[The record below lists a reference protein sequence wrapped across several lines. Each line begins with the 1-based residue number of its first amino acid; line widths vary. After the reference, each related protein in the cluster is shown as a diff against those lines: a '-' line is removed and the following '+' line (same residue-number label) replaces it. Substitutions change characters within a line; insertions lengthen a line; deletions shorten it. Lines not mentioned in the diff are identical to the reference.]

1 LSAPDRPSRPG
12 EPVVR
17 PERAPGIADQE
28 RRAFGFALAGLAHA
42 WRTQRHLRVHV
53 GVGLLAVVGGAALG
67 LAPAEWAVLLL
78 TITAVLVL
86 ELLNT
91 VVESVVDLASP
102 GYHPLAKVAKDVAAG
117 AVLTVA
123 VGSIAVGAALFL
135 PRLWRLLTG

>member
-1 LSAPDRPSRPG
+1 M
-12 EPVVR
+12 
-17 PERAPGIADQE
+17 
-28 RRAFGFALAGLAHA
+28 
-42 WRTQRHLRVHV
+42 HV